1 MDGKN
6 LIIALVAAAGGLVAG
21 FLFSNSI
28 NRNELS
34 SLRAENE
41 LLKNDPAAQAK
52 RTDTELTTEEIRAT
66 IQKADASPGDFQ
78 TQKNVGVA
86 IYRYAVLKQDPELLQ
101 QSIRIMDRANSL
113 REDDYDI
120 HLSLGNAYFDV
131 GYFNKDNEAFA
142 KARQLYA
149 KVLAVRPGN
158 ADVVVDVGLTY
169 FLQTPPDYELAV
181 REFRRSLEI
190 DPKHEK
196 TLQFMVQTLI
206 KQNKSADA
214 SEYLEQLRTV
224 NPRNQSIAELTSM
237 LANPQPAG

>member
-66 IQKADASPGDFQ
+66 IQKADASPGDFP

-113 REDDYDI
+113 REDDYDKI
-120 HLSLGNAYFDV
+120 GRASC
-131 GYFNKDNEAFA
+131 
-142 KARQLYA
+142 
-149 KVLAVRPGN
+149 
-158 ADVVVDVGLTY
+158 
-169 FLQTPPDYELAV
+169 
-181 REFRRSLEI
+181 RERAW
-190 DPKHEK
+190 
-196 TLQFMVQTLI
+196 
-206 KQNKSADA
+206 N
-214 SEYLEQLRTV
+214 
-224 NPRNQSIAELTSM
+224 
-237 LANPQPAG
+237 

>member
-6 LIIALVAAAGGLVAG
+6 LVIALIAAVGGLVAG

-28 NRNELS
+28 NRNEIS
-34 SLRAENE
+34 SLRSENE

-52 RTDTELTTEEIRAT
+52 RSDTELTAEEIQAT
-66 IQKADASPGDFQ
+66 IQKADSSPEDFQ
-78 TQKNVGVA
+78 TQKNVGIA
-86 IYRYAVLKQDPELLQ
+86 IYRYSVMKQDRELLQ
-101 QSIRIMDRANSL
+101 HSIRLMDRAADL
-113 REDDYDI
+113 RADDYDI
-120 HLSLGNAYFDV
+120 NLSLGNAYFDV

-142 KARQLYA
+142 KARQFYT

-169 FLQTPPDYELAV
+169 FLQTPPDYELAL

-190 DPKHEK
+190 DPNHEK
-196 TLQFMVQTLI
+196 TLQFIVEALI
-206 KQNKSADA
+206 KQNRSVDA
-214 SEYLEQLRTV
+214 AAYLERLRSV

-237 LANPQPAG
+237 LANTQPAG